1 MSSKTKIV
9 VLHMKEIIYTVIIA
23 LLVALLIGL
32 FFFMFS
38 SRTSPAD
45 PSKQCYIPGVYSAPI
60 TLNNT
65 ELAVEVAVDENSIQ
79 SVRVSNLDEAIT
91 TMYPLLQPTIE
102 DLAEQICQVQSLDE
116 VELSEETPY
125 TSRLLLNAIE
135 TALSQA
141 VAK

>member
-9 VLHMKEIIYTVIIA
+9 VLHMKEIIYTIVIA
-23 LLVALLIGL
+23 LLVTLLIGL

-38 SRTSPAD
+38 SRTSPD
-45 PSKQCYIPGVYSAPI
+45 DSEKQSYIPGVYSAPI
-60 TLNNT
+60 TLNHT
-65 ELAVEVAVDENSIQ
+65 TLAVEVSVDENSIQ
-79 SVRVSNLDEAIT
+79 AVRVRNLDEAVM

-102 DLAEQICQVQSLDE
+102 DLSEQICQAQSLDE
-116 VELSEETPY
+116 IELSKDTPY

-141 VAK
+141 VIE

>member
-9 VLHMKEIIYTVIIA
+9 VLHMKEMIYTVVIA
-23 LLVALLIGL
+23 LLVTLLIGL

-38 SRTSPAD
+38 SRTSPD
-45 PSKQCYIPGVYSAPI
+45 DSEKQSYIPGVYSSPI
-60 TLNNT
+60 TLNHT
-65 ELAVEVAVDENSIQ
+65 TLAVEVSVDENSIQ
-79 SVRVSNLDEAIT
+79 AIRVRNLDAAVM

-102 DLAEQICQVQSLDE
+102 ELSEQICQAQSLDE
-116 VELSEETPY
+116 IELSKDTPY

-141 VAK
+141 VIE